1 VLAWMVNNVTLRMDP
16 NENIM
21 PDKARS
27 TGRIDGVV
35 AAIIALAVAIKHQD
49 EGEIEVYTP
58 LS

>member
-49 EGEIEVYTP
+49 DDAADEYSSIF
-58 LS
+58 